1 MRGAEG
7 ISRGQEEAQAAS
19 PPGPV
24 PSSSRGT
31 GRGLQHHLKWHFS
44 LHILLPFQ
52 TNQPDPH
59 VVLQPPFCCPVSAQQ
74 GQAWGWG
81 GCVGV
86 SWVLG
91 RGEKGSQST
100 GPQHP
105 ARSALPGCSE
115 APWASFPELLQG
127 LPQLKWSEREGA
139 LGEQPLGALS
149 NEDHHLQ
156 EHKSFMGLC

>member
-7 ISRGQEEAQAAS
+7 ISREQEEAQAAS

-24 PSSSRGT
+24 PSSPRGT

-74 GQAWGWG
+74 VQAWGWG

-91 RGEKGSQST
+91 RGEKGSQAT

-105 ARSALPGCSE
+105 ARSALPHCNE

-127 LPQLKWSEREGA
+127 LPPAEVVREGGSPGRA
-139 LGEQPLGALS
+139 ASRSCLQPRPPSSGA
-149 NEDHHLQ
+149 
-156 EHKSFMGLC
+156 

>member
-1 MRGAEG
+1 M
-7 ISRGQEEAQAAS
+7 
-19 PPGPV
+19 
-24 PSSSRGT
+24 
-31 GRGLQHHLKWHFS
+31 QHHLKWHFS

-59 VVLQPPFCCPVSAQQ
+59 VVLQSPSCCPVSAQQ

-91 RGEKGSQST
+91 RGEKGSQAT

-105 ARSALPGCSE
+105 ARSALPGCNE
-115 APWASFPELLQG
+115 APWASFPKLLQG
-127 LPQLKWSEREGA
+127 LPPAEVVREGGSPGRA
-139 LGEQPLGALS
+139 APRRCLQSRPPSSGAQKPRGAMLTFFTCP
-149 NEDHHLQ
+149 DWCRLP
-156 EHKSFMGLC
+156 

>member
-1 MRGAEG
+1 MLHLLPVPACALSQPLSASSWCSIPGAGPGPGVVTGFPLTTGVVTVTAWLRGQGWHHAGEGALSQTGPHRVRGAEG
-7 ISRGQEEAQAAS
+7 ISCGQEEAQAAS

-24 PSSSRGT
+24 PSSPRGT

-81 GCVGV
+81 AV
-86 SWVLG
+86 W
-91 RGEKGSQST
+91 GS
-100 GPQHP
+100 
-105 ARSALPGCSE
+105 PGC
-115 APWASFPELLQG
+115 
-127 LPQLKWSEREGA
+127 
-139 LGEQPLGALS
+139 
-149 NEDHHLQ
+149 
-156 EHKSFMGLC
+156 